1 MSEGCKIC
9 NILQSLYERVRHFV
23 FIFNNLRAHLISRE
37 LTFAISRKK
46 WTQMVLFATKQEQNN
61 ALNQFGCSHFTR
73 VFESL
78 SLLYH
83 ITAC

>member
-1 MSEGCKIC
+1 MAETT
-9 NILQSLYERVRHFV
+9 L
-23 FIFNNLRAHLISRE
+23 SRE
-37 LTFAISRKK
+37 LIFVISRKK

-61 ALNQFGCSHFTR
+61 ALDKFGYSHFTR